1 AGVSSFG
8 LSGTN
13 AYLVLEEAP
22 AVEPAA
28 AETADGPVVPG
39 GVFPVVVSGQ
49 TEEALRAQAGRW
61 ADWLAEHPDVPLAD
75 VAVTAARHR
84 THFESRASVVAAD
97 AGEAVEALRVVAA
110 GGSHDA

>member
-13 AYLVLEEAP
+13 AHVVLEEAP
-22 AVEPAA
+22 AVEPVVV
-28 AETADGPVVPG
+28 ETADGPVVPG

-49 TEEALRAQAGRW
+49 SEEALRAQAGRW
-61 ADWLAEHPDVPLAD
+61 AGWLAERPDVRLAD

-97 AGEAVEALRVVAA
+97 VAGLVGALEAVAA